1 MYKAG
6 TPYQTPLSTQTNS
19 KQPGEIQAPGEPV
32 RTYIPSPEP
41 VKIVDNNAEPPR
53 NYVPSSAPAQIMP
66 ENQDTTA
73 ADKALKRSEALER
86 EALEML
92 SMRS

>member
-1 MYKAG
+1 
-6 TPYQTPLSTQTNS
+6 
-19 KQPGEIQAPGEPV
+19 
-32 RTYIPSPEP
+32 
-41 VKIVDNNAEPPR
+41 
-53 NYVPSSAPAQIMP
+53 MP